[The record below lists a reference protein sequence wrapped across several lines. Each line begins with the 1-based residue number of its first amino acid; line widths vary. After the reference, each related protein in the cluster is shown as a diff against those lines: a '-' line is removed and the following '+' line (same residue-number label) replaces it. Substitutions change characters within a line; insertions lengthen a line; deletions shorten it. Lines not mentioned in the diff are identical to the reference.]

1 MRIPN
6 HKTTSSSTEQY
17 GFNPVAPPRV
27 ARRLSFFCRVF
38 FGFFLDF
45 GQKVSAT
52 DGEENGDEREPRM
65 KTSRV

>member
-17 GFNPVAPPRV
+17 GFNPVAPSRV
-27 ARRLSFFCRVF
+27 EAFEFFRSV
-38 FGFFLDF
+38 FLDF
-45 GQKVSAT
+45 LSTEQKVSAT

>member
-17 GFNPVAPPRV
+17 GFNPVAPPLIE
-27 ARRLSFFCRVF
+27 RRLSFFGRF
-38 FGFFLDF
+38 FWIFCKDF